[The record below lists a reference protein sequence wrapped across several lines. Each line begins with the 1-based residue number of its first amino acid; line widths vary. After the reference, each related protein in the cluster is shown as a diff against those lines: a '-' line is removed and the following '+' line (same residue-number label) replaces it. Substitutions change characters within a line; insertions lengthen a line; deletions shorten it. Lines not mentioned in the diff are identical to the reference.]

1 MNLAIDIETYSEVE
15 LDECGVHRYAEDP
28 SFDVLLFAFSWGDD
42 PVTVIDFT
50 AGEELPDDVRAAL
63 TDPAVTKTAWN
74 AAFERTCLAR
84 YLSCDMPASQWEDTM
99 VLAAVCGLPMKLG
112 EAGSALR
119 LGEAMEKDKDGKALL
134 RWFCKPRKPTKKNP
148 STRNL
153 PADFPDKWDKFKA
166 YNAQDVVAERAIR
179 DALHRWAPNAQE
191 HEAWVMDQEINDR
204 GVRVDLDLARN
215 AVAFNDRYKA
225 ELTGRAIALTGMEN
239 PNSVSQIK
247 TWLRE
252 QEGVEVPSL
261 NKKVVA
267 DVVAG
272 LTTDRARE
280 FMALRSELAKSSTA
294 KYAAVLRSVNKDC
307 HVRGCFQFYGASRTG
322 RWAGRRLQLQNLSKN
337 KMPDIDACRELV
349 RVGDY
354 EGTELLYGKVT
365 SCLSEL
371 VRTVLIPEPG
381 HRFIVCDY
389 SAIEARVLA
398 WIAGEEWAL
407 DEFRGDGL
415 IYEATGAMMFHVPK
429 DTIAKGGVNNHRRQ
443 PAKTAV
449 LACVAGGQLVLTDR
463 GPVPIEKITRND
475 RVWDGVEWVA
485 HDGLVRRGKRS
496 TVQVNGVWLT
506 PDHRILTEKGMVAC
520 GKAEGLDW
528 ASVRVPGG
536 FEDRR
541 TSAQRERTGN
551 PYVGVPV
558 RLRYREGNF
567 RGALD
572 KKKEA
577 DEVLRVQE
585 QRAGRI
591 RAHESWNVENRS
603 VQHMEPDARAL
614 PEPEGQELGPVRR
627 KGHIGLRA
635 LGEQFSGFLRRHG
648 WFLRTRPATG
658 EDRQRERVLPGKLY
672 LGDPERTGEKQAEQH
687 NRGLSLGKD
696 GAFRAVRPYKDSVLN
711 PPDTILP
718 GKTVAIRRGDRE
730 CETFDLLNA
739 GPRHRFCLVDGET
752 GALRCVSNCGYGG
765 GVNALIAFGADKMG
779 MSHEDMVQTVDLWR
793 QANGKAV
800 DLWRDLE
807 RAAVRC
813 VAHET
818 QTVSRTGG
826 IRFYYQ
832 SGILWMQ
839 LPSGR
844 KIAYFGARYEESRWK
859 PGRRVLSY
867 MGKPQDNKGSWT
879 RLETW
884 GGKLTENLV
893 QATARDFLRDAMLSL
908 RGNGFRI
915 VAHIHDEVIISEP
928 IGGRSLEDVAAI
940 MGTPPPWAPDM
951 PLRGDGYYCPYYIKD

>member
-1 MNLAIDIETYSEVE
+1 MKLAIDIETYSEVE

-28 SFDVLLFAFSWGDD
+28 SFEVLLFAYAWDD
-42 PVTVIDFT
+42 GPVMVVDLTV
-50 AGEELPDDVRAAL
+50 GEELPAEVREAL
-63 TDPAVTKTAWN
+63 SDPGITKTAWN
-74 AAFERTCLAR
+74 AAFERTCLGR
-84 YLSCDMPASQWEDTM
+84 HLHMEMPASQWEDTM

-112 EAGSALR
+112 EAGAALK
-119 LGEAMEKDKDGKALL
+119 LGEAKEKDKDGKALL

-153 PADFPDKWDKFKA
+153 PVDFPEKWEKFKA
-166 YNAQDVVAERAIR
+166 YNAQDVVAERSVR
-179 DALHRWAPNAQE
+179 DALHRWAPNRKE

-225 ELTGRAIALTGMEN
+225 DLTAQAIALTGMEN
-239 PNSVSQIK
+239 PNSVAQVK
-247 TWLRE
+247 AWLQE
-252 QEGVEVPSL
+252 QEGTEVASL

-272 LTTDRARE
+272 LSSDKSRA
-280 FMALRSELAKSSTA
+280 FMALRAELSKSSTA
-294 KYAAVLRSVNKDC
+294 KYAAVLRSVNLDN

-337 KMPDIDACRELV
+337 KMADLDACRELV

-354 EGTELLYGKVT
+354 EGTEMLYGKVT

-371 VRTVLIPEPG
+371 VRTVLMPEPG

-407 DEFRGDGL
+407 EEFRGDGL

-429 DTIAKGGVNNHRRQ
+429 DTIAKGGVNAHRRQ

-449 LACVAGGQLVLTDR
+449 LAC
-463 GPVPIEKITRND
+463 
-475 RVWDGVEWVA
+475 
-485 HDGLVRRGKRS
+485 
-496 TVQVNGVWLT
+496 
-506 PDHRILTEKGMVAC
+506 
-520 GKAEGLDW
+520 
-528 ASVRVPGG
+528 
-536 FEDRR
+536 
-541 TSAQRERTGN
+541 
-551 PYVGVPV
+551 
-558 RLRYREGNF
+558 
-567 RGALD
+567 
-572 KKKEA
+572 
-577 DEVLRVQE
+577 
-585 QRAGRI
+585 
-591 RAHESWNVENRS
+591 
-603 VQHMEPDARAL
+603 
-614 PEPEGQELGPVRR
+614 
-627 KGHIGLRA
+627 
-635 LGEQFSGFLRRHG
+635 
-648 WFLRTRPATG
+648 
-658 EDRQRERVLPGKLY
+658 
-672 LGDPERTGEKQAEQH
+672 
-687 NRGLSLGKD
+687 
-696 GAFRAVRPYKDSVLN
+696 
-711 PPDTILP
+711 
-718 GKTVAIRRGDRE
+718 
-730 CETFDLLNA
+730 
-739 GPRHRFCLVDGET
+739 
-752 GALRCVSNCGYGG
+752 GYGG
-765 GVNALIAFGADKMG
+765 GTNALIAFGADKMG

-793 QANGKAV
+793 KANSKAV
-800 DLWRDLE
+800 QLWRELE

-813 VAHET
+813 VAHERPT
-818 QTVSRTGG
+818 ISRIGNIG
-826 IRFYYQ
+826 FSFE

-844 KIAYFGARYEESRWK
+844 RIAYFGAKYEESRWK
-859 PGRRVLSY
+859 HGKKVLSY
-867 MGKPQDNKGSWT
+867 MGKPQDNKGGWT

-908 RGNGFRI
+908 RGNDFRI